1 MNHLPGIGVFFQRY
15 LSLWCQRLPL
25 IVTGVLYKNILN
37 SVEDT
42 FGLFNSK
49 DEHGGNC
56 QNGDV
61 ASIFED
67 LLYQIMF
74 DLHGKNMEGGR
85 PFYGSY

>member
-1 MNHLPGIGVFFQRY
+1 MNRLPGIGVFFKRY
-15 LSLWCQRLPL
+15 LSLCYQRLRL
-25 IVTGVLYKNILN
+25 IVTGVLYKNSLN
-37 SVEDT
+37 SVEEI

-49 DEHGGNC
+49 DGHASNC

-74 DLHGKNMEGGR
+74 DL
-85 PFYGSY
+85 